1 MAEHCPCTFLA
12 IFVSHKRQLTIMKKI
27 SLYIA
32 LLGGIL
38 LALLLSGCK
47 PMHDPVEEKKTD
59 GRPADL
65 TVKDFDRLV
74 VYYDLMQIKLREP
87 RPTIIEVYRPDCSAC
102 QRLMPH
108 MERFAEEYRGRV
120 AISYLNTRLNESKE
134 LRQIIE
140 KLRIQQVPT
149 LLFIHSDGSY
159 VTAQPMIEWTADEI
173 DGRLRAE
180 ADLMIQSYK

>member
-1 MAEHCPCTFLA
+1 
-12 IFVSHKRQLTIMKKI
+12 MKKI

-47 PMHDPVEEKKTD
+47 PMHDPEEKETE
-59 GRPADL
+59 GRPSDL
-65 TVKDFDRLV
+65 TVQDFDRLV
-74 VYYDLMQIKLREP
+74 AYYDLMQIKLRES
-87 RPTIIEVYRPDCSAC
+87 RPTIIEVYRPDCPAC
-102 QRLMPH
+102 RELMPH

-120 AISYLNTRLNESKE
+120 AVRYLNSRLSKDIH
-134 LRQIIE
+134 QIIE

-159 VTAQPMIEWTADEI
+159 VTARPMIEWTADEI

-180 ADLMIQSYK
+180 ADRMIKSYK

>member
-1 MAEHCPCTFLA
+1 
-12 IFVSHKRQLTIMKKI
+12 MKKI

-47 PMHDPVEEKKTD
+47 PMHDPEEKETD

-65 TVKDFDRLV
+65 TVQDFNRLV
-74 VYYDLMQIKLREP
+74 ADYDLMQIKLRKP
-87 RPTIIEVYRPDCSAC
+87 RPTIIEVYRPDCPAC

-120 AISYLNTRLNESKE
+120 AISYLNTRLNQSKE
-134 LRQIIE
+134 LHQIWE
-140 KLRIQQVPT
+140 KLNIKKVPT
-149 LLFIHSDGSY
+149 LLFIHSGGSY
-159 VTAQPMIEWTADEI
+159 VTARPMVEWTADEI
-173 DGRLRAE
+173 DERLRAE
-180 ADLMIQSYK
+180 ADRMIKSYK

>member
-1 MAEHCPCTFLA
+1 
-12 IFVSHKRQLTIMKKI
+12 MKKI

-47 PMHDPVEEKKTD
+47 PMHDPEEKETE
-59 GRPADL
+59 GRPDDL
-65 TVKDFDRLV
+65 TVQDFNRLV
-74 VYYDLMQIKLREP
+74 AYYDLMQIKLRES
-87 RPTIIEVYRPDCSAC
+87 RPTIIEVYRPDCPAC
-102 QRLMPH
+102 RELMPH

-120 AISYLNTRLNESKE
+120 AVRYLNSRLSKDIH
-134 LRQIIE
+134 QIIE

-159 VTAQPMIEWTADEI
+159 VTARPMIEWTADEI

-180 ADLMIQSYK
+180 ADRMIQSYK

>member
-1 MAEHCPCTFLA
+1 
-12 IFVSHKRQLTIMKKI
+12 MKKI

-47 PMHDPVEEKKTD
+47 PMQDPEEKKTE

-65 TVKDFDRLV
+65 TMQDFDQLV
-74 VYYDLMQIKLREP
+74 TYYDLVQIKLRKP

-102 QRLMPH
+102 QGLMPY

-120 AISYLNTRLNESKE
+120 AVRYLNSRLNKSKE
-134 LRQIIE
+134 LRQIIK
-140 KLRIQQVPT
+140 KLNIQQVPT
-149 LLFIHSDGSY
+149 LLFIHSNGSY
-159 VTAQPMIEWTADEI
+159 VTVRPMSEWTEDEI
-173 DGRLRAE
+173 DERLRAE
-180 ADLMIQSYK
+180 ADRMIQSYK

>member
-1 MAEHCPCTFLA
+1 
-12 IFVSHKRQLTIMKKI
+12 MKKI

-47 PMHDPVEEKKTD
+47 PMHDPEEKETE
-59 GRPADL
+59 GRPGDL
-65 TVKDFDRLV
+65 TVQDFDRLV
-74 VYYDLMQIKLREP
+74 AYYDLMQIKLREP

-102 QRLMPH
+102 QKLMPH
-108 MERFAEEYRGRV
+108 IERFAEEYRGRV
-120 AISYLNTRLNESKE
+120 AVRYLNSRLNKSKE
-134 LRQIIE
+134 LHQIIE

-159 VTAQPMIEWTADEI
+159 VTISPMNEWTEDEI
-173 DGRLRAE
+173 DERLQAE
-180 ADLMIQSYK
+180 ADRMIQSYK

>member
-1 MAEHCPCTFLA
+1 MGYYAKVSFLVT
-12 IFVSHKRQLTIMKKI
+12 FVSRKRQLTIMKKI

-47 PMHDPVEEKKTD
+47 PMHDPEEEKTE
-59 GRPADL
+59 GRPDDL
-65 TVKDFDRLV
+65 TVQDFNRLV
-74 VYYDLMQIKLREP
+74 AYYDLMQIKLREP

-102 QRLMPH
+102 QGLMPH

-134 LRQIIE
+134 LHQIIE
-140 KLRIQQVPT
+140 KLRIHKVPT
-149 LLFIHSDGSY
+149 LLFIHSGGSY
-159 VTAQPMIEWTADEI
+159 VTALPMVEWTADEI
-173 DGRLRAE
+173 DTRLRAE
-180 ADLMIQSYK
+180 ADRMIQSYK

>member
-1 MAEHCPCTFLA
+1 
-12 IFVSHKRQLTIMKKI
+12 MKKI

-47 PMHDPVEEKKTD
+47 PMQDPEEKKTE

-65 TVKDFDRLV
+65 TMQDFDQLV
-74 VYYDLMQIKLREP
+74 TYYDLVQIKLRKP
-87 RPTIIEVYRPDCSAC
+87 HPTIIEVYRPDCPSC
-102 QRLMPH
+102 QRLMPY

-134 LRQIIE
+134 LHQIIE
-140 KLRIQQVPT
+140 NLRIEKVPT

-159 VTAQPMIEWTADEI
+159 VTARPMIEWTADEI
-173 DGRLRAE
+173 DTRLRAE
-180 ADLMIQSYK
+180 ADRMIQSYR

>member
-1 MAEHCPCTFLA
+1 
-12 IFVSHKRQLTIMKKI
+12 MKMI

-47 PMHDPVEEKKTD
+47 PMHDPVEKKTD

-65 TVKDFDRLV
+65 TVQDFNRLV
-74 VYYDLMQIKLREP
+74 AYYDLMQIKLREP
-87 RPTIIEVYRPDCSAC
+87 RPTIIEAYRPGCPAC
-102 QRLMPH
+102 QGLMPH

-120 AISYLNTRLNESKE
+120 AISYLNTRLNESEE
-134 LRQIIE
+134 LRQIIK
-140 KLRIQQVPT
+140 KLRIHKVPT
-149 LLFIHSDGSY
+149 LFFIHSGGSY
-159 VTAQPMIEWTADEI
+159 VAVQPMIEWTADEI

-180 ADLMIQSYK
+180 ADRMIQSYK